1 MYFSFIESNF
11 VYTRLIFY
19 ICILILFLSFL
30 LIVNCEILLWGGYC
44 RCVMIVLFWGAL
56 SGRFVIGGGT
66 RNWLIWFIVLKLK
79 FCVCGENMGRKCN
92 LISFILKRWDG
103 VNLLIMVYRMRGF
116 VWFKGFCFIMKF
128 LFILKKYFILIY
140 FVFDFSIYISVI
152 CFCIFLLEF
161 VF

>member
-11 VYTRLIFY
+11 VYTRLIVY

-30 LIVNCEILLWGGYC
+30 LIVNCEIWLWGGYC
-44 RCVMIVLFWGAL
+44 RCVMIVLFWGVL
-56 SGRFVIGGGT
+56 LGRFVIGGGT

-103 VNLLIMVYRMRGF
+103 VNLMIMVYRMRGF

-128 LFILKKYFILIY
+128 LFILKKRFYFNL
-140 FVFDFSIYISVI
+140 F
-152 CFCIFLLEF
+152 CFWF
-161 VF
+161 